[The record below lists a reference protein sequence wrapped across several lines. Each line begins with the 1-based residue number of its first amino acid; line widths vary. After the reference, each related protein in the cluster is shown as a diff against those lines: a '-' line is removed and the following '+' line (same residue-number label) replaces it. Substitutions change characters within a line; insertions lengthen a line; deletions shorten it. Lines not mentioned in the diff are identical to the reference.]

1 MGASELD
8 ISVSGTEALGRAS
21 AALHEAEVG
30 LPDQI
35 RKEVRQVAQR
45 LALIAKRRALEE
57 PTHGPKHTGLR
68 AQVSAGVSV
77 SDTETGAKI
86 TTSMPQADEAVI
98 PRGFDDGARGWRHP
112 VFGNR
117 NNWVTQRG
125 AFSWFMDSMKGG
137 ADDGEQVLHQL
148 LEDTAQRIDAET

>member
-21 AALHEAEVG
+21 AALREAEVE

-35 RKEVRQVAQR
+35 KKEVRQVAQR
-45 LALIAKRRALEE
+45 LALIAKRRALAE

-68 AQVSAGVSV
+68 AQVSAGVAV
-77 SDTETGAKI
+77 VETETGAKI
-86 TTSMPQADEAVI
+86 ITSMPQSDEAVI
-98 PRGFDDGARGWRHP
+98 PRGLDDGARGWRHP

-125 AFSWFMDSMKGG
+125 AFSWFMDSMREG
-137 ADDGEQVLHQL
+137 ASDGEQALHQV
-148 LEDTAQRIDAET
+148 LEDAAQRIDAET